1 MKWLIAAIGK
11 PSLSYAKS
19 GVAEYTKR
27 LKRYATVDLKTDW
40 KDGGQEK
47 NSAQLF
53 AASEGSIRIVLD
65 ERGKHWTTEDFTG
78 HVRSW
83 QMDGVKR
90 VSLLIGG
97 ADGHSKEL
105 RSKADHVVAMSG
117 FTMQHELALV
127 VLLEQLYRVHTILRG
142 EPYHR

>member
-1 MKWLIAAIGK
+1 MKWQIAAIGK

-27 LKRYATVDLKTDW
+27 LKRYAPVELKADW

-47 NSAQLF
+47 NSAQLL

-65 ERGKHWTTEDFTG
+65 ERGDHWTTADFTER
-78 HVRSW
+78 VRSW

-97 ADGHSKEL
+97 ADGHSEDL
-105 RSKADHVVAMSG
+105 RKKADHVVAMSG
-117 FTMQHELALV
+117 FTMQHELALL
-127 VLLEQLYRVHTILRG
+127 VLLEQVYRVHTILRG